1 MDLEGLQ
8 WTFDTV
14 FAGISQARES
24 FEPRLRPR
32 EIGVIT
38 SVATGVAKV
47 SGLPGVGFEELVTF
61 PGDILGI
68 AFNVDEDELGVVL
81 LGDYVR
87 LRAGDQVERTG
98 RVMEVAVGDGV
109 LGRVIDPLG
118 RPLDGGAQL
127 TARGRLPIER
137 PAVAIMDRAPV
148 TEPLQTGIKVI
159 DALIPIGRG
168 QRELILGDR
177 QTGKTAIAL
186 GAILNQRGQNVVC
199 VYCAIGQRAS
209 AVAKAVAVL
218 REKGAM
224 DYTVVVV
231 TEGDDPPGLAY
242 IAPYAAT
249 SIAERFMEAGRDVLI
264 VYDDLTQH
272 AQAYREL
279 SLLLRR
285 PPGRE
290 AFPGDIFY
298 VHSRLLERATRLR
311 AELGGGSLTALPIVE
326 TEAQNISA
334 YIPTNLISITDGQIY
349 LSPSLFEL
357 GVLPAVDVGKSVSRV
372 GGKAQRAAYRA
383 VAGDLKLAYAQF
395 EELET
400 FARFGARLDDDTRKI
415 IEHGRRIRACLKQ
428 AEFVPVS
435 VPGQIAVLVALTAGL
450 FDSTPIERMIDA
462 ERAMIEAAEK
472 IPAEARARFETTDK
486 LSEQDRAMILHVARE
501 ALTRFQSSADAA
513 SDARFISKAESE
525 AEPGPDSG
533 RGPKGRAVIE
543 LKPPRVGAA
552 TERAKHAADGRGPSH
567 WRMAVALLVILAGAG
582 GWLAL
587 RRVEQNRKPVA
598 RTLSATGVLAA
609 TATTPV
615 RARVSGVVS
624 EVRCAIDTQVKSG
637 QICAKI
643 DSRPYQAVL
652 DRDETELRAAIA
664 RLQRDDADLARAKTS
679 FERHAAVAKRRS
691 SEADAFRG
699 LYEQVQARRE
709 RDAEAVARRQ
719 AAVSAARIK
728 LAETNIVSPIDGTV
742 VARDLEA
749 GLTVAADAAPLF
761 LVAADLRVLRISANV
776 GEKDVGDIKFGE
788 KVSFEVEAFPNRAFT
803 GEVTR
808 IERSPEASQNV
819 ASNVVVISA
828 SNGDLL
834 LKPGMNAA
842 IRIVINKRD
851 HAPDGAAP

>member
-1 MDLEGLQ
+1 VSRDPEGLQ
-8 WTFDTV
+8 KTFDTV

-32 EIGVIT
+32 EVGVIT
-38 SVATGVAKV
+38 SIATGIAKV
-47 SGLPGVGFEELVTF
+47 SGLPGVGFEELVKF

-109 LGRVIDPLG
+109 LGRVINPLG
-118 RPLDGGAQL
+118 RPLDGGAPL
-127 TARGRLPIER
+127 AARGRLPIER

-177 QTGKTAIAL
+177 QTGKTSIAV

-372 GGKAQRAAYRA
+372 GGKAQRAVYRA

-400 FARFGARLDDDTRKI
+400 FARFGARLDDDSRKI

-428 AEFVPVS
+428 SEFVPVS
-435 VPGQIAVLVALTAGL
+435 VPGQVAVLVALTAGL
-450 FDSTPIERMIDA
+450 FDSTPTERMADA
-462 ERAMIEAAEK
+462 ERAVIEAAEK
-472 IPAEARARFETTDK
+472 IPAEVRARFDTAEELT
-486 LSEQDRAMILHVARE
+486 EQDRAMVLQIARE
-501 ALTRFQSSADAA
+501 ALSPFQSNPETKADAGI
-513 SDARFISKAESE
+513 ISKTNTKAGLGPVTGSGPEDRAEIK
-525 AEPGPDSG
+525 
-533 RGPKGRAVIE
+533 PK
-543 LKPPRVGAA
+543 PRFAGAA
-552 TERAKHAADGRGPSH
+552 NETAKLPAGGRVSSP
-567 WRMAVALLVILAGAG
+567 WRMSVVVLVILAGAG
-582 GWLAL
+582 GWFAL
-587 RRVEQNRKPVA
+587 RRANQNREPAV
-598 RTLSATGVLAA
+598 RTLSVTGVLAA

-615 RARVSGVVS
+615 RARVAGVVS
-624 EVRCAIDTQVKSG
+624 DVHCAIDTQVKSG

-643 DSRPYQAVL
+643 DSRPYQAAL
-652 DRDETELRAAIA
+652 DRDETELKTAVA
-664 RLQRDDADLARAKTS
+664 RLQRDDADLARAKAS
-679 FERHAAVAKRRS
+679 FERHAAMAKRRS
-691 SEADAFRG
+691 SETDASRK
-699 LYEQVQARRE
+699 LYEQAQARRE
-709 RDAEAVARRQ
+709 RDEEESMRRQ
-719 AAVSAARIK
+719 AAVNAARIN

-749 GLTVAADAAPLF
+749 GQAVAADAAPLF
-761 LVAADLRVLRISANV
+761 LVAADLGVLRINANV
-776 GEKDVGDIKFGE
+776 GEKDIGVIKPGD
-788 KVSFEVEAFPNRAFT
+788 KVSFAVEAFPNRAFT

-808 IERSPEASQNV
+808 IDRSLEASQN
-819 ASNVVVISA
+819 AVVISA
-828 SNGDLL
+828 PNADLS
-834 LKPGMNAA
+834 LKPGMIAA
-842 IRIVINKRD
+842 IRIVINKRH
-851 HAPDGAAP
+851 HAPDGSTP